1 MILRKRASK
10 RELCIIRRPFENRAR
25 DIWWVSILG
34 FSSTFEIGIF
44 YFISYL
50 KNELNCSTITQ
61 IWKWY
66 WVTNNLYKHQQ
77 RMFSLST
84 LISIIRRPS
93 EKRIRSKKKR
103 KKKKKDRRR
112 RSFNV
117 LSFVHSISPK
127 IWRTGSSLSLPPA
140 SSTRGTNPDRW
151 AVGCPYYWS
160 WNRDHPLSRQIVREF
175 AASKANRSSLDP
187 SSVATIFSSLSL

>member
-1 MILRKRASK
+1 MILNNKQS
-10 RELCIIRRPFENRAR
+10 LQT
-25 DIWWVSILG
+25 
-34 FSSTFEIGIF
+34 ST
-44 YFISYL
+44 
-50 KNELNCSTITQ
+50 KN
-61 IWKWY
+61 
-66 WVTNNLYKHQQ
+66 V
-77 RMFSLST
+77 FSLNSDN
-84 LISIIRRPS
+84 SIIQRPS
-93 EKRIRSKKKR
+93 EKRIRCKKKRR
-103 KKKKKDRRR
+103 KKKKYRRR

-117 LSFVHSISPK
+117 LSFVHSISPR

>member
-1 MILRKRASK
+1 MILSNKQS
-10 RELCIIRRPFENRAR
+10 LQT
-25 DIWWVSILG
+25 
-34 FSSTFEIGIF
+34 ST
-44 YFISYL
+44 
-50 KNELNCSTITQ
+50 KN
-61 IWKWY
+61 
-66 WVTNNLYKHQQ
+66 V
-77 RMFSLST
+77 FSLNSDN
-84 LISIIRRPS
+84 SIIRRSS

-103 KKKKKDRRR
+103 RKKKKDRRR
-112 RSFNV
+112 RPFNV

-151 AVGCPYYWS
+151 AVGCPYYC